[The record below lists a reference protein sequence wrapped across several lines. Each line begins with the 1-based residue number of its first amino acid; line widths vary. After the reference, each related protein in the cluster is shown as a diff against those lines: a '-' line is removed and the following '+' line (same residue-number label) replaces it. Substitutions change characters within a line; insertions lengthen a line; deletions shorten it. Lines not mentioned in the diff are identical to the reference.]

1 MSVQKVLLASLVFV
15 AAIVAPAQAQDWP
28 NRPVKIIVPFA
39 PGGNADGMARII
51 GQRLGDVLGQ
61 QFVVENRTG
70 AGGTIAVQ
78 DVARSAP
85 DGYTLLWGVQ
95 PQIVIIPAMQ
105 KVSYDPVK
113 DLAPISVLATNPFV
127 LVANGKLPVKSVAEF
142 VTWAKSQPAKLSYGS
157 SGIGSVAQLAM
168 ALFLKRAG
176 LDMTPV
182 HYRGNAP
189 ALADVVAGHV
199 PVMFSSLADALPQA
213 QAGNVRLLAM
223 SGTKRAAQV
232 PDVPTVDEAG
242 YKGYNVITWNGLMAP
257 AQTPRP
263 IVARIAAEVA
273 RAVKDPA
280 FAERLTKFGVDPLGN
295 NPEEFAKLIQQE
307 IPSVDRSRRNRRRED
322 AIKSFNGCYHCMAH
336 ERGAA

>member
-1 MSVQKVLLASLVFV
+1 MSIWKSLLTLPIAIATLQFVLS
-15 AAIVAPAQAQDWP
+15 APAQSQDWP
-28 NRPVKIIVPFA
+28 SRPVKIIVPFA

-51 GQRLGDVLGQ
+51 GQRLGDVLAQ
-61 QFVVENRTG
+61 NFVVENRTG

-78 DVARSAP
+78 DVARSPA

-127 LVANGKLPVKSVAEF
+127 LVVNGKLPVKSVAEL
-142 VTWAKSQPAKLSYGS
+142 VTWAKSRPGKLSYGS

-223 SGTKRAAQV
+223 SGLKRAAQV

-257 AQTPRP
+257 AQTPKP
-263 IVARIAAEVA
+263 IIDRIAAEVA

-295 NPEEFAKLIQQE
+295 SPEEFAKLIQQE
-307 IPSVDRSRRNRRRED
+307 IPVWIE
-322 AIKSFNGCYHCMAH
+322 AVEIAGVKTQ
-336 ERGAA
+336 

>member
-1 MSVQKVLLASLVFV
+1 MIIRNVLLALLVLATSP
-15 AAIVAPAQAQDWP
+15 AAPVQAQDWP

-51 GQRLGDVLGQ
+51 GQRLGEVFGQ
-61 QFVVENRTG
+61 TFVVENRTG

-78 DVARSAP
+78 DVARSP
-85 DGYTLLWGVQ
+85 RDDYTLLWGVQ

-105 KVSYDPVK
+105 KVNYDPVK

-127 LVANGKLPVKSVAEF
+127 LVVNGKLPAKSVTEF
-142 VTWAKSQPAKLSYGS
+142 VAYVKAQPGKLSYGS

-213 QAGNVRLLAM
+213 QAGNVRLLAI
-223 SGTKRAAQV
+223 SGSKRAAQV
-232 PDVPTVDEAG
+232 PDVPTVAEAG
-242 YKGYNVITWNGLMAP
+242 YAGYSVITWNGLMAP
-257 AQTPRP
+257 AETPKL
-263 IVARIAAEVA
+263 IVNQIAAEVA

-295 NPEEFAKLIQQE
+295 NPAEFATLIAAE
-307 IPSVDRSRRNRRRED
+307 IPVWIEAVNI
-322 AIKSFNGCYHCMAH
+322 AGVKTP
-336 ERGAA
+336 

>member
-1 MSVQKVLLASLVFV
+1 MSIWKSLLTLPIAIATLQFVLS
-15 AAIVAPAQAQDWP
+15 APAQSQDWP

-61 QFVVENRTG
+61 NFVVENRTG

-78 DVARSAP
+78 DVARSPA

-127 LVANGKLPVKSVAEF
+127 LVVNGKLPVKSVAEL
-142 VTWAKSQPAKLSYGS
+142 VTWAKSRPGKLSYGS

-223 SGTKRAAQV
+223 SGLKRAAQV

-257 AQTPRP
+257 AQTPKP
-263 IVARIAAEVA
+263 IIDRIAAEVA

-295 NPEEFAKLIQQE
+295 SPEEFAKLIQQE
-307 IPSVDRSRRNRRRED
+307 IPVWIE
-322 AIKSFNGCYHCMAH
+322 AVEIAGVKTQ
-336 ERGAA
+336 

>member
-1 MSVQKVLLASLVFV
+1 MSIRKFFLAFLVF
-15 AAIVAPAQAQDWP
+15 AAASAAPAQAQDWP

-142 VTWAKSQPAKLSYGS
+142 VMWAKSQPAKLSYGS

-213 QAGNVRLLAM
+213 QAGNVRFLAI

-232 PDVPTVDEAG
+232 PDVPTVAEAG
-242 YKGYNVITWNGLMAP
+242 YAGYNVITWNGLMAP

-263 IVARIAAEVA
+263 IVERVAMEVA
-273 RAVKDPA
+273 RAVKEPA

-295 NPEEFAKLIQQE
+295 SPEEFAKLIQQE
-307 IPSVDRSRRNRRRED
+307 IPVWIE
-322 AIKSFNGCYHCMAH
+322 AVEIAGVKTQ
-336 ERGAA
+336 

>member
-1 MSVQKVLLASLVFV
+1 MSIWKSLLTLPIAIATLQFVLS
-15 AAIVAPAQAQDWP
+15 APAQSQDWP

-61 QFVVENRTG
+61 NFVVENRTG

-78 DVARSAP
+78 DVARSPA

-127 LVANGKLPVKSVAEF
+127 LVVNGKLPVKSVAEL
-142 VTWAKSQPAKLSYGS
+142 VTWAKSRPGKLSYGS

-223 SGTKRAAQV
+223 SGLKRAAQV

-257 AQTPRP
+257 AQTPKP
-263 IVARIAAEVA
+263 IIDRIATEVA

-295 NPEEFAKLIQQE
+295 SPEEFAKLIQQE
-307 IPSVDRSRRNRRRED
+307 IPVWIE
-322 AIKSFNGCYHCMAH
+322 AVEIAGVKTQ
-336 ERGAA
+336 

>member
-105 KVSYDPVK
+105 KVPYDPVK

-127 LVANGKLPVKSVAEF
+127 LVANGKLPVKR
-142 VTWAKSQPAKLSYGS
+142 WP
-157 SGIGSVAQLAM
+157 
-168 ALFLKRAG
+168 
-176 LDMTPV
+176 
-182 HYRGNAP
+182 
-189 ALADVVAGHV
+189 
-199 PVMFSSLADALPQA
+199 SL
-213 QAGNVRLLAM
+213 
-223 SGTKRAAQV
+223 
-232 PDVPTVDEAG
+232 
-242 YKGYNVITWNGLMAP
+242 
-257 AQTPRP
+257 
-263 IVARIAAEVA
+263 
-273 RAVKDPA
+273 
-280 FAERLTKFGVDPLGN
+280 
-295 NPEEFAKLIQQE
+295 
-307 IPSVDRSRRNRRRED
+307 
-322 AIKSFNGCYHCMAH
+322 
-336 ERGAA
+336 

>member
-1 MSVQKVLLASLVFV
+1 MSIWKPLLTLPVAV
-15 AAIVAPAQAQDWP
+15 AALQFVLSVTAQSQDWP

-61 QFVVENRTG
+61 NFVVENRTG

-78 DVARSAP
+78 DVARSPA

-105 KVSYDPVK
+105 KVTYDPVK

-127 LVANGKLPVKSVAEF
+127 LVANGKLPVKTVAEL
-142 VTWAKSQPAKLSYGS
+142 VTWVKAQPGKLSYGS

-213 QAGNVRLLAM
+213 QGGNVRLLAI
-223 SGTKRAAQV
+223 SGAKRAAQV

-242 YKGYNVITWNGLMAP
+242 YQGYNVITWNGLMAP

-263 IVARIAAEVA
+263 IVDRIAAEVA

-295 NPEEFAKLIQQE
+295 SPADFAKLIQQE
-307 IPSVDRSRRNRRRED
+307 IPVWIE
-322 AIKSFNGCYHCMAH
+322 AVEIAGVKTQ
-336 ERGAA
+336 

>member
-1 MSVQKVLLASLVFV
+1 MAWRVSSGDQLS
-15 AAIVAPAQAQDWP
+15 AQ
-28 NRPVKIIVPFA
+28 
-39 PGGNADGMARII
+39 
-51 GQRLGDVLGQ
+51 LGQ
-61 QFVVENRTG
+61 TFVVENRTG

-78 DVARSAP
+78 DVARSP
-85 DGYTLLWGVQ
+85 RDGYTLLWGVQ

-105 KVSYDPVK
+105 KVNYDPVK

-127 LVANGKLPVKSVAEF
+127 LVVNGKLPAKSVTEF
-142 VTWAKSQPAKLSYGS
+142 VAYVKAQPGKLSYGS

-213 QAGNVRLLAM
+213 QAGNVRLLAI
-223 SGTKRAAQV
+223 SGSKRAAQV
-232 PDVPTVDEAG
+232 PDVPTVAEAG
-242 YKGYNVITWNGLMAP
+242 YAGYSVITWNGLMAP
-257 AQTPRP
+257 AGTPKL
-263 IVARIAAEVA
+263 IVNQIAAEVA

-295 NPEEFAKLIQQE
+295 NPAEFATLIAAE
-307 IPSVDRSRRNRRRED
+307 IPVWIEAVNI
-322 AIKSFNGCYHCMAH
+322 AGVKTP
-336 ERGAA
+336 

>member
-1 MSVQKVLLASLVFV
+1 MFVRTALLTLLLV
-15 AAIVAPAQAQDWP
+15 AAIVAPARAQDWP
-28 NRPVKIIVPFA
+28 QRPVKIIVPFA

-70 AGGTIAVQ
+70 AGGTIAV
-78 DVARSAP
+78 DSVVRAAA

-95 PQIVIIPAMQ
+95 PQIVIIPHMQ
-105 KVSYDPVK
+105 KVNYDPVK

-127 LVANGKLPVKSVAEF
+127 LVVNGKLPVKSVAEF
-142 VTWAKSQPAKLSYGS
+142 VSYVKAQPGKLSYGS

-213 QAGNVRLLAM
+213 ASGNVRLLAM
-223 SGTKRAAQV
+223 SGDKRAAQV
-232 PDVPTVDEAG
+232 PEVPTVAEAG
-242 YKGYNVITWNGLMAP
+242 YPGYKVITWNGLMAP
-257 AQTPRP
+257 AQTPKT
-263 IVARIAAEVA
+263 IVDRVAGEVA
-273 RAVKDPA
+273 RAVKDKG

-295 NPEEFAKLIQQE
+295 NPSEFAALISAELPLWADAVE
-307 IPSVDRSRRNRRRED
+307 IAGVK
-322 AIKSFNGCYHCMAH
+322 AK
-336 ERGAA
+336 

>member
-1 MSVQKVLLASLVFV
+1 MSRWKFVLALLAVV
-15 AAIVAPAQAQDWP
+15 AGIGPALSQDWP
-28 NRPVKIIVPFA
+28 SRPVKIIVPFA

-61 QFVVENRTG
+61 SFVVENRTG

-78 DVARSAP
+78 DVARSPA

-105 KVSYDPVK
+105 KVNYDPVK

-127 LVANGKLPVKSVAEF
+127 LVVNGKLPVRTLGEF
-142 VTWAKSQPAKLSYGS
+142 VAYAKSQPGKLSYGS

-213 QAGNVRLLAM
+213 QAGNVRLLAK
-223 SGTKRAAQV
+223 SGLKRAAQV
-232 PDVPTVDEAG
+232 PDVPTVAEAG
-242 YKGYNVITWNGLMAP
+242 YAGYNVITWNGLMAP
-257 AQTPRP
+257 AQTPKT
-263 IVARIAAEVA
+263 IVDRIAAEVA

-295 NPEEFAKLIQQE
+295 SPEEFAKLIQQE
-307 IPSVDRSRRNRRRED
+307 IPVWIE
-322 AIKSFNGCYHCMAH
+322 AVEIAGVKTQ
-336 ERGAA
+336 